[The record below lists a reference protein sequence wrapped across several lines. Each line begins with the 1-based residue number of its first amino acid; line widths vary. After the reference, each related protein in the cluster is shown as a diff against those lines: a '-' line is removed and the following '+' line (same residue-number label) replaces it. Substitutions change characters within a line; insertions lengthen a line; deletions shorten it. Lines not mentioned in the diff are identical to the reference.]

1 MSRPVALIAEDEAP
15 QRRELIDLLATVWPE
30 LDIQSEC
37 ADGLTAVESLRT
49 QSPDVA
55 FLDLRMPG
63 VSGLEVARHVGA
75 QTRVVFITAYAEHAV
90 QAFDAGAID
99 YLLKPVSRE
108 RLQRTV
114 DRLRVQLGKVVPSQ
128 MEQVLQLLRS
138 QAAASA
144 PQGMRWVS
152 ASVGN
157 TLKMMPIDEV
167 LFFQS
172 RDKYTRVV
180 TASDEAIIRLPLREL
195 LSRLDAEEFWQVH
208 RSVIVRVAAIRAVCR
223 TPDDHYQLV
232 IAGSAE
238 RLPVS
243 PAFRDRFKAM

>member
-15 QRRELIDLLATVWPE
+15 QRRELIALLAIVWPE
-30 LDIQSEC
+30 LDIGAEC
-37 ADGLTAVESLRT
+37 ADGLTAIESLRA
-49 QSPDVA
+49 QSPDLA
-55 FLDLRMPG
+55 FLDIRMPG
-63 VSGLEVARHVGA
+63 VSGLEVARHVGPS
-75 QTRVVFITAYAEHAV
+75 TRVVFITAYAEHAV
-90 QAFDAGAID
+90 QAFDTGAID

-114 DRLRVQLGKVVPSQ
+114 DRLRGQVGAVSSPH

-138 QAAASA
+138 QAVASS
-144 PQGMRWVS
+144 PQTMRWVS

-157 TLKMMPIDEV
+157 TLKMLPIDDV

-180 TASDEAIIRLPLREL
+180 TANDEAIIRLPLREL

-208 RSVIVRVAAIRAVCR
+208 RSVIVRVSAIRAVCR
-223 TPDDHYQLV
+223 TPDEHYQLV

>member
-15 QRRELIDLLATVWPE
+15 QRRELIDLLAVVWPE

-37 ADGLTAVESLRT
+37 ADGLTAVESLRA

-55 FLDLRMPG
+55 FLDIRMPG
-63 VSGLEVARHVGA
+63 VSGLEVARHVGPL
-75 QTRVVFITAYAEHAV
+75 TRIVFITAYAEHAV
-90 QAFDAGAID
+90 QAFEAGAID
-99 YLLKPVSRE
+99 YLLKPVSRD

-114 DRLRVQLGKVVPSQ
+114 DRVRGQLGAVSSPH
-128 MEQVLQLLRS
+128 MEQVLQLLRNQVITPS
-138 QAAASA
+138 
-144 PQGMRWVS
+144 PPMRWVS

-157 TLKMMPIDEV
+157 TLKMLPIDDV

-180 TASDEAIIRLPLREL
+180 TATDEAIIRLPLREL

-208 RSVIVRVAAIRAVCR
+208 RSVIVRVAAIRAVSR
-223 TPDDHYQLV
+223 TPDEHYQLV

>member
-1 MSRPVALIAEDEAP
+1 MNRPVGLIAEDEAP
-15 QRRELIDLLATVWPE
+15 QRRELIDMLAMVWPE
-30 LDIQSEC
+30 LEIQIEC
-37 ADGLTAVESLRT
+37 ADGLTAIESLRERR
-49 QSPDVA
+49 PDVA
-55 FLDLRMPG
+55 FLDIRMPG
-63 VSGLEVARHVGA
+63 VSGLEVARHVPA
-75 QTRVVFITAYAEHAV
+75 SSRVVFITAYAGYAV
-90 QAFDAGAID
+90 QAFETGAID
-99 YLLKPVSRE
+99 YLLKPLSRE

-114 DRLRVQLGKVVPSQ
+114 DRVRGQLGTVASPHLG
-128 MEQVLQLLRS
+128 QVLQLLRN
-138 QAAASA
+138 QAATPP
-144 PQGMRWVS
+144 PQAMRWVS

-157 TLKMMPIDEV
+157 TLKMLPIDHV

-208 RSVIVRVAAIRAVCR
+208 RSVIVRVSAIRAVCR
-223 TPDDHYQLV
+223 TPDEHYQLV